1 MPTYY
6 KGRGYRHSQQNARA
20 ARDVCRLTHSRA
32 SLRLFTMTNNDAE
45 GHLWYNKMERSH
57 NDETPLLPDA
67 VHCSVEQ
74 IVISFARKPLLLQ
87 AFSFI
92 HKVLYVDDTATI
104 AEQYNSLLS
113 FDSEMNFTGSTH
125 CWH

>member
-1 MPTYY
+1 
-6 KGRGYRHSQQNARA
+6 
-20 ARDVCRLTHSRA
+20 
-32 SLRLFTMTNNDAE
+32 MTNNDAE

-125 CWH
+125 CWHWC